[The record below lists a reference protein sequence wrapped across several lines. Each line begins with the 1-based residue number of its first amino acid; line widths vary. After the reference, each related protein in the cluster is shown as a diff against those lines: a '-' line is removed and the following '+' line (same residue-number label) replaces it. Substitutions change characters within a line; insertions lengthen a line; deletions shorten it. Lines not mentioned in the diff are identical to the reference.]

1 MNGRI
6 LGLRPLDEFLTD
18 DSLDPILMCV
28 HFLANPGEALLLQQ
42 TFDHLLNQMCPEVH
56 LFYVSQRAAPVKYCM
71 MYQGKKTDYPS
82 MSIILFLHEDFG
94 EERILQVHDFFQHS
108 PWQYHHSES
117 ATGRVVPYMLASHNF
132 YSVDDNMPIWAIRQ
146 VHYGAEILRVTLNC
160 RFDNYED
167 TVRLYEMILQKDAIV
182 EKSNFCFFTVY
193 SSKNFCIQLSLKQL
207 PPGISVNL
215 KESAV
220 LQFRVKEIG
229 QLVPL
234 LPNPCVPI
242 SSTRWQT
249 EDYDGNKILFQVQ
262 NHLRCNQRTSPTSQ
276 EYSRPHNFPCNRS
289 ACSGDQEIDKAA
301 LHRKERERT
310 IVATEKKNRDCGAGK
325 QGMYDRNEIF
335 ACGSPCSTSK
345 SSSCYSSQH
354 SSPATLSRC
363 SLYHKSCTTSVE
375 HGPLN
380 LHAHLEARV
389 GAETNVDTGCTVVNS
404 HHSPSSFNRF
414 PSDLWNCLPDNSTHN
429 YSSSVNA
436 ILKDSTPLESSTAS
450 DRTQLAAKRDKE
462 MSQHASELCFHQSQT
477 KDSNGKKEEEFFI

>member
-1 MNGRI
+1 
-6 LGLRPLDEFLTD
+6 TD

-249 EDYDGNKILFQVQ
+249 EDYDGNKILFQVSKQ
-262 NHLRCNQRTSPTSQ
+262 STIYTVWHNTVLDSYINRFSVTIFFFFLTQDSPIKMQHLR
-276 EYSRPHNFPCNRS
+276 RS
-289 ACSGDQEIDKAA
+289 NS
-301 LHRKERERT
+301 
-310 IVATEKKNRDCGAGK
+310 
-325 QGMYDRNEIF
+325 
-335 ACGSPCSTSK
+335 GSPCSTSK